1 MLSSGVT
8 SLSKMLSFAFDFDED
23 FEVLEC
29 LLSLLLD
36 LALLATLWPVHV
48 LALEGGSGYS
58 SGALTLVDALEG
70 GREYSSGSLSL
81 VDALEGGSEYSS
93 GSLRTV
99 DALEGGARLLEEAT
113 EGGGWLETRWVT
125 SSVARI
131 TVLALWPL
139 LASE

>member
-36 LALLATLWPVHV
+36 LALLATLWPAHV
-48 LALEGGSGYS
+48 LALEGGSEYS
-58 SGALTLVDALEG
+58 SGFLSLVDALEG
-70 GREYSSGSLSL
+70 GSEYSSGFLSL

-93 GSLRTV
+93 GSLSLVDALEGGNEYSSSSLRTV
-99 DALEGGARLLEEAT
+99 DALEGRARLLEAT
-113 EGGGWLETRWVT
+113 EGGGWL
-125 SSVARI
+125 
-131 TVLALWPL
+131 
-139 LASE
+139 

>member
-8 SLSKMLSFAFDFDED
+8 SLSKILSFAFDFDED

-29 LLSLLLD
+29 LLSLFLD
-36 LALLATLWPVHV
+36 LALLATLWPAHV
-48 LALEGGSGYS
+48 PVLERGSGYS
-58 SGALTLVDALEG
+58 SGF
-70 GREYSSGSLSL
+70 LSL

-93 GSLRTV
+93 GSLSLVDALEGGNEYSSGSLRTV
-99 DALEGGARLLEEAT
+99 DALEGRARLLEAT

>member
-36 LALLATLWPVHV
+36 LALLATLWPAHV
-48 LALEGGSGYS
+48 L
-58 SGALTLVDALEG
+58 
-70 GREYSSGSLSL
+70 
-81 VDALEGGSEYSS
+81 ALEGGSEYSS

-99 DALEGGARLLEEAT
+99 DALEGRARLLEEAT